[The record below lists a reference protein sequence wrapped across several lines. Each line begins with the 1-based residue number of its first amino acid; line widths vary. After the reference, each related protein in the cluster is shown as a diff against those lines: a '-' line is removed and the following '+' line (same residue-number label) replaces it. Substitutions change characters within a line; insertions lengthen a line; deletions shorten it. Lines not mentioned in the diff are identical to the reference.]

1 MMLLLKNGEVYAPDY
16 VGIADVLVLNGKIA
30 AIERGIDITCTGMEV
45 EVRNLR
51 GMRLT
56 PGFVDNHAHI
66 AGGGGELGFESRTP
80 ETAFSSFTRC
90 GVTTVV
96 GVLGMDASR
105 GLEAL
110 LAKARSLVREGI
122 TAYILTGSYGLPPV
136 SLTGSARRDIVLIEE
151 VLGIGEVAVSDL
163 QSLLLSA
170 KELAHVAAEARAAA
184 MLSGKAGVLNL
195 HMGSGKEGFGSIFK
209 VLKDTEI
216 PIRHFLPT
224 HVTHSPDLFAQSKIF
239 AALGGTID
247 ITAGTGEAYPNAIPS
262 ANAVNLCL
270 EGGVPIDSVTLSSNA
285 GGLLFAFDSAGN
297 VARVTVC
304 SPSALQ
310 RELKALVTSGL
321 DLSMALKPF
330 TSNPARALGLSIK
343 GRLAP
348 GCDADILI
356 LDSDMNID
364 SVFAQ
369 GRLLVESGRPLVKGR
384 FEP

>member
-16 VGIADVLVLNGKIA
+16 IGIADVLVLNGKIA
-30 AIERGIDITCTGMEV
+30 AIERGIDITCAGVEV

-80 ETAFSSFTRC
+80 ETAFSSFTRY

-110 LAKARSLVREGI
+110 LAKARSLAREGI
-122 TAYILTGSYGLPPV
+122 TAYILTCGFPLV

-151 VLGIGEVAVSDL
+151 VLGVGEVTVSDSPL
-163 QSLLLSA
+163 FSA
-170 KELAHVAAEARAAA
+170 EELARVAAETRAAS

-195 HMGSGKEGFGSIFK
+195 CMGNGKEGFGSIFK
-209 VLKDTEI
+209 VLKDTDI

-239 AALGGTID
+239 AALGGIID
-247 ITAGTGEAYPNAIPS
+247 ITAGTGEAYPDAIPS

-270 EGGVPIDSVTLSSNA
+270 EGGVPIDNVTLSSNT
-285 GGLLFAFDSAGN
+285 GGLLFVFDSAGN
-297 VARVTVC
+297 VERVTVC
-304 SPSALQ
+304 SPSTLQ

-330 TSNPARALGLSIK
+330 TSNPARTLGLPVK

-369 GRLLVESGRPLVKGR
+369 GRLLVESGRPLVKGK
-384 FEP
+384 FEQ